1 MTCKGLTDL
10 EGVSVP
16 VQLSGTFADPQYKI
30 QLDKVLQDSAEKK
43 VKKKLEKTLEKKF
56 GDQFK
61 GIFQ

>member
-1 MTCKGLTDL
+1 M
-10 EGVSVP
+10 P
-16 VQLSGTFADPQYKI
+16 VQLSGTFTDPQYKI
-30 QLDKVLQDSAEKK
+30 QLEKVLQDTAEKK